1 MGKNNLKSRKFV
13 RILLNAK
20 SVYCDSVIF
29 SFHFHR
35 HPTFSLLTS
44 QLFELLD
51 RKKITVITSC
61 LSYMEILS
69 LKDLENAPEKRLLIR
84 EFFLSQTNLQMNQVD
99 ASLVEKAAYVRRT
112 AGLKAVDALQLA
124 TAELSLAKVFLTN
137 DKDFRRISPKQFPII
152 FLDDYV
158 S

>member
-1 MGKNNLKSRKFV
+1 
-13 RILLNAK
+13 
-20 SVYCDSVIF
+20 
-29 SFHFHR
+29 
-35 HPTFSLLTS
+35 
-44 QLFELLD
+44 
-51 RKKITVITSC
+51 
-61 LSYMEILS
+61 MEILS

-99 ASLVEKAAYVRRT
+99 ASLVEKAARVRRT
-112 AGLKAVDALQLA
+112 YGLKAVDALQWA
-124 TAELSLAKVFLTN
+124 TAQISSVKVFLTN

>member
-1 MGKNNLKSRKFV
+1 MGKNNLKSEKFV

-20 SVYCDSVIF
+20 YVYCDSVIF
-29 SFHFHR
+29 SYHFHR
-35 HPTFSLLTS
+35 HPTFSPLTS
-44 QLFELLD
+44 LLFELLD
-51 RKKITVITSC
+51 GKKIAVITSC

-69 LKDLENAPEKRLLIR
+69 IKDLENAPEKRLLIR
-84 EFFLSQTNLQMNQVD
+84 EFFLSQPNLHMNQVD
-99 ASLVEKAAYVRRT
+99 ASLVEKAARIRRT
-112 AGLKAVDALQLA
+112 YGLKAVVALQWA
-124 TAELSLAKVFLTN
+124 TAQISSVKVFLTN